1 MTRLQTLLQAFIDAG
16 TIPGAVGLVAK
27 GDQVEVASV
36 GLATVDPAQPMNRD
50 TIFRIASVTK
60 PIVAA
65 AAMMLVDDGILRL
78 EDSID
83 KWLPELAHLNVV
95 RTPQSALDDVVPAK
109 RSITVEDLLTFRA
122 GYGFPSDFS
131 LPAAQVLFQ
140 KGAFLWGRD
149 PDTLPTSDEWLKL
162 VATIPMIAQ
171 PGEKWLYNMPSDILG
186 ILIARAS
193 GESLPEFLK
202 RQLFDP
208 LGMVDTAF
216 LVPAE
221 KRDRFGSF
229 YRRGPGGELSLI
241 DGPNG
246 MWRVEPRLPAGSG
259 GLASTVDNLLAFAR
273 LLANGGAFNGQQLIK
288 PESVKQMMTD
298 HLTADQREASTLF
311 LEGQGWGYG
320 ASVDVDPA
328 NPWIMP
334 GRYGWVGG
342 SGTTWHVVP
351 SDGTVVILL
360 TQMELGGPS
369 TTPLMHEV
377 WQYAY
382 SA

>member
-83 KWLPELAHLNVV
+83 KWLPELAQLNVV

-140 KGAFLWGRD
+140 KGAFLWGR
-149 PDTLPTSDEWLKL
+149 S
-162 VATIPMIAQ
+162 
-171 PGEKWLYNMPSDILG
+171 
-186 ILIARAS
+186 
-193 GESLPEFLK
+193 
-202 RQLFDP
+202 
-208 LGMVDTAF
+208 
-216 LVPAE
+216 
-221 KRDRFGSF
+221 
-229 YRRGPGGELSLI
+229 
-241 DGPNG
+241 
-246 MWRVEPRLPAGSG
+246 
-259 GLASTVDNLLAFAR
+259 
-273 LLANGGAFNGQQLIK
+273 
-288 PESVKQMMTD
+288 
-298 HLTADQREASTLF
+298 
-311 LEGQGWGYG
+311 
-320 ASVDVDPA
+320 
-328 NPWIMP
+328 
-334 GRYGWVGG
+334 
-342 SGTTWHVVP
+342 
-351 SDGTVVILL
+351 
-360 TQMELGGPS
+360 
-369 TTPLMHEV
+369 
-377 WQYAY
+377 
-382 SA
+382 